1 MNKKKLAIILSK
13 LKEPEKPKPYLE
25 QYTIPG
31 DLAAEILNLAYLAGD
46 IKGKTIF
53 DFGCGSGRLSIGSA
67 LLGAKT
73 VVGIDIDKSSLK
85 TAKENKKL
93 VEREF
98 KIKNLYFVLYDIN
111 NWYLKADVIIQNPP
125 FGIQRKHSD
134 RLFLEK
140 SLECG
145 KKIYSLHRNGYK
157 KTRDFLINFIK
168 SRKGKILSIQKM
180 SFTLP
185 RIFKFH
191 KKRIVRYDVDLYV
204 IKS

>member
-1 MNKKKLAIILSK
+1 MNKKKLAITLSK

-46 IKGKTIF
+46 IKEKTIF

-93 VEREF
+93 VEKEF

-111 NWYLKADVIIQNPP
+111 NWYSKADVIIQNPP